1 MLTRFSV
8 KGRMYLIIFS
18 ILIMFVVMTL
28 FAIMTGN
35 RARNLGIEKTG
46 QIMLLD
52 QKDKIKVAS
61 HTAALTLGHAVE
73 KISDNEEKIKVIRDL
88 IDDIRF
94 EIDKSGYY
102 FVYKGTVNVAL
113 PPKKELQGKDLGK
126 LKDKNGVYLVR
137 ELREKAEKGGGF
149 VEYIWPKPGSADT
162 PKLSYAEMIPGTDM
176 WIGTG
181 VYLDNISQYQSSM
194 SQEISSKVTKNI
206 VTMVIISGALFVLTI
221 ILCLLIVFGFVGSL
235 KSMIV
240 SFKDIAE
247 GEGDLTKRIKA
258 DGNDEIAE
266 LAGWFNTFIEHLQKI
281 IISITKSTLSVGEQS
296 QNLSTI
302 AASLS
307 SNAHKTSDKSDSVA
321 AAAEEMSTNMN
332 SVASAMEQST
342 TNTSMVASAA
352 EEMTATIN
360 EIAQNAEEAHKIS
373 EKAVDQ
379 ANITSERMSELGN
392 AAEAIS
398 KVTETITE
406 ISEQTNLL
414 ALNATIEAARAGE
427 AGKGFAVVANE
438 IKELAKQTAE
448 ATLDIKKQID
458 GVQGTTNVTVEDITE
473 ITSII
478 NSVNELIATI
488 STSVGEQSA
497 ATEEIASNINQ
508 AAQGLGEVN
517 ENVSQITVVAGSITE
532 DISLVNSA
540 SSEISESS
548 RNVDTS
554 SADLQ
559 KTAEKLQQI
568 LAKFKV

>member
-221 ILCLLIVFGFVGSL
+221 ILCLLIVFGIVGSL

>member
-1 MLTRFSV
+1 MLARFSV
-8 KGRMYLIIFS
+8 KGRMYLIICS
-18 ILIMFVVMTL
+18 IFLMFLIMTV
-28 FAIMTGN
+28 FAIMTSN
-35 RARNLGIEKTG
+35 RARHLGIEKTG
-46 QIMLLD
+46 EIMLVD

-61 HTAALTLGHAVE
+61 HTAALALGHAVE
-73 KISDNEEKIKVIRDL
+73 DIKDNEDKVELIRKL

-94 EIDKSGYY
+94 ESDKSGYY
-102 FVYKGTVNVAL
+102 FVYRGTVNVAL
-113 PPKKELQGKDLGK
+113 PPKKELQGRDLGD
-126 LKDKNGVYLVR
+126 LKDKNGVFLVR
-137 ELREKAEKGGGF
+137 EMQEKAKKGGGF
-149 VEYIWPKPGSADT
+149 VEYIWPKPGADDT

-181 VYLDNISQYQSSM
+181 VYLDNIEEYQSSM
-194 SQEISSKVTKNI
+194 SEAISSKVTGNI
-206 VTMVIISGALFVLTI
+206 ITMLVVAGAVFVMTI
-221 ILCLLIVFGFVGSL
+221 TLCLLIVFGIVGSL
-235 KSMIV
+235 KSMV
-240 SFKDIAE
+240 LSFKDIAE
-247 GEGDLTKRIKA
+247 GEGDLTKRIQTSGK
-258 DGNDEIAE
+258 DEISE
-266 LAGWFNTFIEHLQKI
+266 LAKWFNTFIEHLQQI
-281 IISITKSTLSVGEQS
+281 IVSISRNTSSVNDHS
-296 QNLSTI
+296 QNLSSI

-307 SNAHKTSDKSDSVA
+307 QNANETSDKSDSVA
-321 AAAEEMSTNMN
+321 ASAEEMSTNMN

-342 TNTSMVASAA
+342 TNTSVVASAA

-360 EIAQNAEEAHKIS
+360 EIAKNAEEAHTIS
-373 EKAVDQ
+373 EKAVNQ
-379 ANITSERMSELGN
+379 ATSTSERMTELGK

-458 GVQGTTNVTVEDITE
+458 GVQGTTNITIEDIRE

-497 ATEEIASNINQ
+497 ATEEIANNINQ
-508 AAQGLGEVN
+508 AAHGLGEVN
-517 ENVSQITVVAGSITE
+517 ENVSQITLVASTITQ

-540 SSEISESS
+540 STEISESS
-548 RNVDTS
+548 RNVDKS
-554 SADLQ
+554 SIDLQ
-559 KTAEKLQQI
+559 KAAQELQQI
-568 LAKFKV
+568 LTKFKV